1 MGTRRVGARSR
12 PGHPARAAG
21 RSHHPV
27 RSRPRP
33 GRAPVRLRSPICV
46 IRCRRPPTDPFGFP
60 PIPADPAPAWS
71 APVRPRPHLPEASP
85 LDPREAAALAGAFA
99 ADYLSWDEDDPGR
112 RGRVLAGHLA
122 APAGDPAL
130 LGWDGTG
137 RQRAEFALPGAVRA
151 DGDDR
156 VLVDV
161 RVRVTPHRAVG
172 DRTSDEPEP
181 EPDREVPGVPAAAPA
196 PIGRGWEGCASYW
209 VRLIV
214 PVVREEGRLVVDAR
228 EETTADEERGVVDRS
243 SGDRSPGDRGPGDR
257 GPGDRDAAE
266 DPDAGAD
273 RGRPPAERLRPG
285 FAPVADP
292 DSESE
297 SAW

>member
-1 MGTRRVGARSR
+1 M
-12 PGHPARAAG
+12 
-21 RSHHPV
+21 
-27 RSRPRP
+27 
-33 GRAPVRLRSPICV
+33 AP
-46 IRCRRPPTDPFGFP
+46 
-60 PIPADPAPAWS
+60 
-71 APVRPRPHLPEASP
+71 P

-137 RQRAEFALPGAVRA
+137 RQRAEFALPGAVRP

-214 PVVREEGRLVVDAR
+214 PVVREDGRLVVDAR
-228 EETTADEERGVVDRS
+228 EETPPDEDRGVADRA
-243 SGDRSPGDRGPGDR
+243 RVIEARPTEARPIEARADRGPTDR
-257 GPGDRDAAE
+257 GAAE
-266 DPDAGAD
+266 DPDAD
-273 RGRPPAERLRPG
+273 RARPPAERSRPG

-292 DSESE
+292 DSAPE

>member
-1 MGTRRVGARSR
+1 M
-12 PGHPARAAG
+12 
-21 RSHHPV
+21 
-27 RSRPRP
+27 
-33 GRAPVRLRSPICV
+33 
-46 IRCRRPPTDPFGFP
+46 
-60 PIPADPAPAWS
+60 
-71 APVRPRPHLPEASP
+71 ASP

-137 RQRAEFALPGAVRA
+137 RQRAEFALPGAVRP

-214 PVVREEGRLVVDAR
+214 PVVREDGRLVVDAR
-228 EETTADEERGVVDRS
+228 EETPPDEDRGVRPIGVRGRS
-243 SGDRSPGDRGPGDR
+243 RPGDRGAGESPDDR
-257 GPGDRDAAE
+257 RRAGAAAGPG
-266 DPDAGAD
+266 
-273 RGRPPAERLRPG
+273 RGRPSDARRRPG

-292 DSESE
+292 DSEPE